1 MIVGISGKIGSGKD
15 TLAAMIQYHAFTSS
29 RSHTWNLQ
37 MFLNSTPEQREILG
51 HWKIR
56 RFAGALKQIVA
67 LLTGCNVEDFES
79 QEFKNQELPSMWDRS
94 LDDAREFLQFKCR
107 HSGTALYLD
116 DLDWVRRQATD
127 MGFKFSRTYREVL
140 QEIGTNVMRRHFL
153 DNVWINALFST
164 YEPHSTHWT
173 NDDLPDWLIPDVRF
187 PNEAKAIHERGG
199 ILVRINRYPKEDTF
213 QYTTGPNIPAQH
225 SSETALD
232 NYKGFDVV
240 IDNTGT
246 LEDLYN
252 KVTDLVTQFKLQT
265 HHERKGATASR
276 TTTTDASAGTGT

>member
-15 TLAAMIQYHAFTSS
+15 TVAAMIQDLT
-29 RSHTWNLQ
+29 RKEI
-37 MFLNSTPEQREILG
+37 PEYMQRDG
-51 HWKIR
+51 DNWVPSKGGSPFVIR
-56 RFAGALKQIVA
+56 RFAGALKEIVA
-67 LLTGCNVEDFES
+67 LLTGCDVRDFES
-79 QEFKNQELPSMWDRS
+79 QEFKNRTLPEMWNRT
-94 LDDAREFLQFKCR
+94 LDDAKEWLLLKDYHPGSLTDEGIR
-107 HSGTALYLD
+107 H
-116 DLDWVRRQATD
+116 WATEK
-127 MGFKFSRTYREVL
+127 GFKFERTYREML

-164 YEPHSTHWT
+164 YLPEPQLHDPYEEHKHME
-173 NDDLPDWLIPDVRF
+173 LPKWLVPDVRF

-199 ILVRINRYPKEDTF
+199 ILVRVNRYPKEDTF

-265 HHERKGATASR
+265 YHERKGATASR